1 MFTALT
7 VAAAW
12 FAFGYSV
19 TDILMTLYKSKEL
32 DKTYQEMVKRE
43 TE

>member
-19 TDILMTLYKSKEL
+19 TDILMTAYKSVQTDKAFREIIDAEKE
-32 DKTYQEMVKRE
+32 
-43 TE
+43 